1 MQVWQVQRKTGW
13 HSGVSIKSLRNHI
26 HPGSEHRW
34 PKTHRT
40 RCSPY
45 SLGLYMTPELATVV
59 DHMRV
64 ASGSMRGRMTM
75 EAERHLVLGHISSEG
90 RRWSVAEMHAG

>member
-13 HSGVSIKSLRNHI
+13 HSGVSIKSLLDHI
-26 HPGSEHRW
+26 HSGFKHHW

-45 SLGLYMTPELATVV
+45 SLGLCMTPEPATVV
-59 DHMRV
+59 GHTRV
-64 ASGSMRGRMTM
+64 ASGLMRGRMTM
-75 EAERHLVLGHISSEG
+75 EAERHLVLGYICSEG
-90 RRWSVAEMHAG
+90 RRLSVAEMHA